1 MEAVYLLSF
10 STDPSTASFR
20 VSAVHPVSVY
30 YSTWNGYEEKF
41 KRVYDFLKSF
51 LNEQRLDEMA
61 HAGYPLDKN
70 VCDMLRAHRI
80 EDEAQSNYFFDYLV
94 QVPDANLD
102 NLAEILSQELVN
114 WKPTGNAEK

>member
-1 MEAVYLLSF
+1 MRRLLS
-10 STDPSTASFR
+10 SLA
-20 VSAVHPVSVY
+20 ANKANY
-30 YSTWNGYEEKF
+30 QEKF
-41 KRVYDFLKSF
+41 MRMYDFLKSF

-102 NLAEILSQELVN
+102 NLAEILSQKLMN
-114 WKPTGNAEK
+114 WESIDNAENYQDNFKNL